1 MHAHKPR
8 CGTAITGGFVM
19 CFRVSHCGDVHLD
32 EDHYFADT
40 AQCLEWFVEDSIHA
54 NTNLFV
60 VDGDLTTY
68 KQTIKERNLWVDTL
82 IQMGNHAP
90 VILVAGNHG
99 KELDGD
105 LHVLARAK
113 AAHTIYLCTEPEFIE
128 LGDAAVAVFPYPRKA
143 EMAGSGHSLGEAFAQ
158 QLDGFNRRFEQRP
171 GCYKLFFGHFG
182 VAGARVSSGQ
192 PLVGRCAEYPLDPLR
207 SLKAQYVGLSHIHL
221 RQELAPRIWYAGSLS
236 RCDYSEVE
244 DKGYHLVT
252 LNAPEF
258 RPDLSD
264 LDIEFRMSPTRRMV
278 ELHAVYEDGELRL
291 PDNLDLVTLKD
302 SRVKVVV
309 TVPNGPDHLL
319 SREQQ
324 ENLRENLLAAG
335 PAELKVKIEHN
346 ADLSAEPAP
355 IAAARSAEEKLRAY
369 WAMKGT
375 PPADRQERLLA
386 KLSEVEKAVLSSHES

>member
-1 MHAHKPR
+1 MK
-8 CGTAITGGFVM
+8 I
-19 CFRVSHCGDVHLD
+19 SHCGDIHVE
-32 EDHYFADT
+32 EDRYFGDT

-54 NTNLFV
+54 STNLFV

-68 KQTIKERNLWVDTL
+68 KQTIKERNLWVEML

-113 AAHTIYLCTEPEFIE
+113 AAHPIYLCTEPEFLE
-128 LGDAAVAVFPYPRKA
+128 LGDAAVAVFPYPHKV
-143 EMAGSGHSLGEAFAQ
+143 EMAGNEHSLGEAFAR
-158 QLDGFNRRFEQRP
+158 QLDEFNRRFEQRP

-207 SLKAQYVGLSHIHL
+207 SLQAQYVGLSHIHL
-221 RQELAPRIWYAGSLS
+221 RQQLAPRIWYAGSLS

-244 DKGYHLVT
+244 DKGYNLVT
-252 LNAPEF
+252 LNGPELC
-258 RPDLSD
+258 PDLSD
-264 LDIEFRMSPTRRMV
+264 LDVELRMSPTRRMV

-291 PDNLDLVTLKD
+291 PDNLDLITLKD

-324 ENLRENLLAAG
+324 DNLREKLLAAS
-335 PAELKVKIEHN
+335 PAELKVKIEHD
-346 ADLSAEPAP
+346 ADFPSEPAP

-369 WAMKGT
+369 WAIKGT

-386 KLSEVEKAVLSSHES
+386 KLAEIEMTELHS

>member
-1 MHAHKPR
+1 MK
-8 CGTAITGGFVM
+8 I
-19 CFRVSHCGDVHLD
+19 SHCGDIHVE
-32 EDHYFADT
+32 EDRYFRDT
-40 AQCLEWFVEDSIHA
+40 AECLEWFVEDSIRA
-54 NTNLFV
+54 NTDLFV
-60 VDGDLTTY
+60 VNGDLTTY
-68 KQTIKERNLWVDTL
+68 KQTIRERNLWVDLL
-82 IQMGNHAP
+82 IQMGDHAP

-113 AAHTIYLCTEPEFIE
+113 ADHAIYLCTEPEFIE
-128 LGDAAVAVFPYPRKA
+128 IGEAAVAVFPYPQKA
-143 EMAGSGHSLGEAFAQ
+143 AMGGDDQNMREAFAL
-158 QLDGFNRRFEQRP
+158 QLDEFNQRFEQHP
-171 GCYKLFFGHFG
+171 GSYKLFFGHFG

-207 SLKAQYVGLSHIHL
+207 SLQGQYVGLSHIHL
-221 RQELAPRIWYAGSLS
+221 RQQLAPRIWYAGSLS

-252 LNAPEF
+252 LHAPDL

-264 LDIEFRMSPTRRMV
+264 LDVEFRMSPTRQMV
-278 ELHAVYEDGELRL
+278 ELHAVYENGELRL
-291 PDNLDLVTLKD
+291 PDNFDPLTLKD

-324 ENLRENLLAAG
+324 ENLKEKLLAVN
-335 PAELKVKIEHN
+335 PAELKVKIEHD
-346 ADLSAEPAP
+346 ADLPSEPAP

-369 WAMKGT
+369 WTMKGS

-386 KLSEVEKAVLSSHES
+386 KLAEVEKAVLSNQQN

>member
-1 MHAHKPR
+1 
-8 CGTAITGGFVM
+8 
-19 CFRVSHCGDVHLD
+19 
-32 EDHYFADT
+32 
-40 AQCLEWFVEDSIHA
+40 
-54 NTNLFV
+54 
-60 VDGDLTTY
+60 
-68 KQTIKERNLWVDTL
+68 
-82 IQMGNHAP
+82 MGNHAP

-113 AAHTIYLCTEPEFIE
+113 AAHPIYLCTEPEFID
-128 LGDAAVAVFPYPRKA
+128 LGEASVAVFPYPRKA
-143 EMAGSGHSLGEAFAQ
+143 EMAGNEDSLGKAFAR
-158 QLDGFNRRFEQRP
+158 QLDEFNRRFEQRP

-221 RQELAPRIWYAGSLS
+221 RQELAPRVWYAGSLS

-252 LNAPEF
+252 LNAPEL

-264 LDIEFRMSPTRRMV
+264 LDIEFRVSPTRRMV
-278 ELHAVYEDGELRL
+278 ELRAVYENGELRL
-291 PDNLDLVTLKD
+291 PDNLDPLTLKD

-309 TVPNGPDHLL
+309 TVPNGPDHVL

-324 ENLRENLLAAG
+324 DNLKEKLLAAN
-335 PAELKVKIEHN
+335 PTELKVKIEHD
-346 ADLSAEPAP
+346 AELPAEPAP

-369 WAMKGT
+369 WTMKGS
-375 PPADRQERLLA
+375 PPADRQERLLT
-386 KLSEVEKAVLSSHES
+386 KLAEVEKAVLSA